1 MKMKVFTGR
10 WYDTMDAFNNWAKG
24 KALTKEV
31 LIHTHAEF
39 NPIYEDKEVALTIVV
54 IHPED
59 PHWDKTE
66 PQLTAPIHNV
76 PVPHIK
82 IEEIKVTQ

>member
-1 MKMKVFTGR
+1 MKLKIFIGP
-10 WYDTMDAFNNWAKG
+10 WYETQDAFNQWAKG

-31 LIHTHAEF
+31 LIHTHIF
-39 NPIYEDKEVALTIVV
+39 NNTAISNNMWAAIVV

-59 PHWDKTE
+59 PQWDRTETPQKTPIIDVPI
-66 PQLTAPIHNV
+66 PQT
-76 PVPHIK
+76 K